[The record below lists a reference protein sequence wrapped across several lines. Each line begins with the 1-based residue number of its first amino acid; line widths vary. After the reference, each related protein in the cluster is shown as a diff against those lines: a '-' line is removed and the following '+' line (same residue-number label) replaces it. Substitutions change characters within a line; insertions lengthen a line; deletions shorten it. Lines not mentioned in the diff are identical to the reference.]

1 MASTSPARGS
11 RNIPSR
17 AAKIKKPARHTRS
30 AAALLASPDEDHSLS
45 DGVELVAVE
54 QIPVNRKRSS
64 RAASRTAR
72 KRMRGVNK
80 SATSQ
85 SSRKQQT
92 SAKDS
97 SAPKQPAL
105 TYPGNDLPYHIW
117 LRIFEY
123 LASPLLDPSTSLT
136 ACQEIRR
143 NILSLARCDRL
154 FFEPALAALYKCPPI
169 IFPDDFA
176 ALVKRLSL
184 PPAEATF
191 NYRPRI
197 EVLRIN
203 VDSTLYRKHGG
214 HYLDLKDVV
223 RPLSRLKELE
233 LWHPFDLAPYRE
245 LSINVRWKYPEDLLE
260 VFRKESGLETE
271 TRPEATWTQL
281 QGWTWNG
288 RLAGE
293 AFSLDKLAVIH
304 TNPCFAKLRKLTFKN
319 YQLPSATRESQPD
332 DALEVDLQ
340 AISQFAASIQA
351 LPDIEHLTI
360 ESSTI
365 ASGVLLMMLPKS
377 LKHLELINC
386 FEVTADDFAE
396 FLESHGANLRR
407 LTLSHCQSLNLDF
420 LSVLAAACPHLTHLR
435 VNLLYYQ
442 HHEAYRDSEPV
453 YEALLSKG
461 QIPTWPASLQNIDI
475 DYMRFTE
482 TASAE
487 LFFQSLADSAQS
499 LSQLRQ
505 LVLKAKLNVGWAER
519 NEFRRTWED
528 RLVNVFLRSSRPPQ
542 RFTNQR
548 PQKLPRPPSK
558 RLIPEPCPGSRR
570 SARISIPQSSPES
583 PEMPTSRSIKGT
595 SRVAVVTKE
604 LQGLLATRPQGPGH
618 EADHEDNADDD
629 DEHGLLMPRASNGTR
644 GKKTQFVHGM
654 CDVVDVQIDN
664 QKPREN
670 QFGMDDFLDSSQ
682 ESDSEW
688 NSHDE

>member
-1 MASTSPARGS
+1 MTSTSPARGS

-45 DGVELVAVE
+45 DDVELVAIE

-72 KRMRGVNK
+72 KRMRSVNK
-80 SATSQ
+80 PATAQ
-85 SSRKQQT
+85 YSRKQQT
-92 SAKDS
+92 SATDAS
-97 SAPKQPAL
+97 EPKQPAL
-105 TYPGNDLPYHIW
+105 TYLGNDLPYHIW
-117 LRIFEY
+117 LRVFEY
-123 LASPLLDPSTSLT
+123 LASPLLDSSTSDPT
-136 ACQEIRR
+136 CEGIRE
-143 NILSLARCDRL
+143 NILSLAHCDRL
-154 FFEPALAALYKCPPI
+154 FFEPALAALYKCPI
-169 IFPDDFA
+169 ITPESFA
-176 ALVKRLSL
+176 ALAKRLSL
-184 PPAEATF
+184 PPEEATF

-214 HYLDLKDVV
+214 HYLDLKDIV

-233 LWHPFDLAPYRE
+233 LWHPDDLVPYRK
-245 LSINVRWKYPEDLLE
+245 LSLTVRWKYPEDLLE
-260 VFRKESGLETE
+260 VFRKESDLETE
-271 TRPEATWTQL
+271 TPSEAAWTQL
-281 QGWTWNG
+281 QGWTWNA

-293 AFSLDKLAVIH
+293 AYSLDKLAAVH
-304 TNPCFAKLRKLTFKN
+304 TKPCFANLRKLTFKN

-332 DALEVDLQ
+332 DALELDLQ
-340 AISQFAASIQA
+340 AISQLAASIQA
-351 LPDIEHLTI
+351 LSHIEYLTI

-396 FLESHGANLRR
+396 FLESHGANLQR

-420 LSVLAAACPHLTHLR
+420 LSVLAAACPRLTHLR

-442 HHEAYRDSEPV
+442 HHEAYRDPEPV

-475 DYMRFTE
+475 DYMRFVE

-499 LSQLRQ
+499 LPHLRQ
-505 LVLKAKLNVGWAER
+505 LVLRAKLNVAWAER

-528 RLVNVFLRSSRPPQ
+528 RMVNMFLRSSRPPQ
-542 RFTNQR
+542 RFTDQR
-548 PQKLPRPPSK
+548 PKKLPRPPSK
-558 RLIPEPCPGSRR
+558 RLIPEPRPGSRR
-570 SARISIPQSSPES
+570 SARISISQSSPES
-583 PEMPTSRSIKGT
+583 PRVPTSRSIKES
-595 SRVAVVTKE
+595 SRVAAVTKE
-604 LQGLLATRPQGPGH
+604 LQGLLATRSQGPGH

-629 DEHGLLMPRASNGTR
+629 DEHGLLTPRASNGTK
-644 GKKTQFVHGM
+644 GNKPQFIHGM

-670 QFGMDDFLDSSQ
+670 QFGMEDFLDSSQ

-688 NSHDE
+688 DAHDE